1 MANFE
6 QLSRSFPAQ
15 LAALADMRALV
26 QHMAERAGF
35 TEKEVFDLVLAA
47 DEAATNIIEHS
58 MPHTDVVCSCTTDF
72 ARRSLLVE
80 LQYSSGDTFQPSP
93 PTAIEIGERIRQRE
107 RGGLGLYLM
116 HKLVDSIDYLHE
128 GGRNVIRLLKRHV

>member
-1 MANFE
+1 MSNVE
-6 QLSRSFPAQ
+6 RSTQSFPAHF
-15 LAALADMRALV
+15 AALADLRLLV
-26 QHMAERAGF
+26 GQMANHAGL
-35 TEKEVFDLVLAA
+35 TEQEAYELMLAA

-58 MPHTDVVCSCTTDF
+58 MPQADVVCSCTSDL
-72 ARRSLLVE
+72 ARHSLLVE
-80 LQYSSGDTFQPSP
+80 LQYFSGDEFRPSP

-116 HKLVDSIDYLHE
+116 HRLVDSIDYLHE

>member
-1 MANFE
+1 MPRLE
-6 QLSRSFPAQ
+6 QYTQSFPARF
-15 LAALADMRALV
+15 ASLADMRALV
-26 QHMAERAGF
+26 ARMAFNAGLTERE
-35 TEKEVFDLVLAA
+35 TYDLMLAA

-58 MPHTDVVCSCTTDF
+58 MPHTDVVCACTSDLT
-72 ARRSLLVE
+72 RHSVLVE
-80 LQYSSGDTFQPSP
+80 LQYSSGDTFRPSP